1 MILYVRYSVRFLLWA
16 MLAAGKTEWSLVAIG
31 DVNKREWQGDR
42 VQQLHRVSKK
52 SHLRVALILTYTIQ
66 LLQFKQKCY

>member
-52 SHLRVALILTYTIQ
+52 VPPSSCSNLDIHDPITII
-66 LLQFKQKCY
+66 